1 VVERRGAQGAVRERV
16 VRMAPNEG
24 AAISMRAMVL
34 SGLLSSWEVK
44 PRSAAELKEGAA
56 LFERTEALF
65 DAPMWASGPAPNF
78 VALDYCENKN
88 EARFLLAISLPLS
101 TSSPLVDTG
110 TCTCEYTCHVSTLYQ

>member
-1 VVERRGAQGAVRERV
+1 MPQGTIQYTLRPRSGTSRRRRATRGGLAALGSGHGNGLRDVDAGAVRRGGQAGVVERRGAQGAVRERV

-44 PRSAAELKEGAA
+44 PRSAAELKEAAA

-65 DAPMWASGPAPNF
+65 DA
-78 VALDYCENKN
+78 L
-88 EARFLLAISLPLS
+88 
-101 TSSPLVDTG
+101 
-110 TCTCEYTCHVSTLYQ
+110 